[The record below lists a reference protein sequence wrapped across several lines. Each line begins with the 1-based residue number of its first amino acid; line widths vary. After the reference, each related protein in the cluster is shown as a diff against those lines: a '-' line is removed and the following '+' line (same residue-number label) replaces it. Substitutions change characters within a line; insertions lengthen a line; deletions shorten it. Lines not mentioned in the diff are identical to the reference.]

1 MSSDQQSRILN
12 IISINLVDTMWWG
25 LERWRNRSLDI
36 KLSCICCLLC
46 AFKRDHVPTS
56 ISMRFFPEI
65 QYVLVTYA
73 RPP

>member
-1 MSSDQQSRILN
+1 MSSDQQSPILN
-12 IISINLVDTMWWG
+12 IISINLVDTMWG

-46 AFKRDHVPTS
+46 VFKRDHVPMP
-56 ISMRFFPEI
+56 IAMRFFPEI

-73 RPP
+73 